1 MAKQDLLNL
10 LNRTEEIKK
19 LLVPRSGDFM
29 PGVKTISRS
38 VDFQT
43 WKAELK
49 QQLLKLKPDPF
60 ITEIL
65 ELLDNGF
72 RNGLTDEKDFT
83 NLQGKLSALS
93 MHIDDYFDVTAEE
106 KTVSE
111 KLKKGTVIKTAFDE
125 YKLIKQVG
133 EGGNG
138 RVFSATNGAGEQVAV
153 KFVERNIGGDKLK
166 RFKNEIS
173 FCERHSHKNIVAIID
188 RGYAH
193 LDDKDY
199 VFYVMPLYAE
209 SLKKKIKA
217 GIPHENVLEIFIGL
231 LEGLKFSHEHG
242 SIHRDIKPE
251 NIMFAKDSLQPI
263 ICDFGIA
270 HFAEEDLLTV
280 VETKATDRMANFQYA
295 APEQRKR
302 GGNIC
307 FQTDIYALALIL
319 NEMFTGEIPQA
330 AGHKRIADINSEYK
344 YLDEL
349 FDLLFKQDPN
359 ERLYPEDAIL
369 CELKI
374 LTEQHKRHEET
385 ERLKAIIN
393 EIVVPEEFNPSI
405 INLEFVNNGIHFIFD
420 TVLPGDWFQTLAYGS
435 YNRSW
440 QMGYDANKLKKVNN
454 NTISMPIRGNESAET
469 IKTIVANV
477 KDWIATVS
485 IQYSQEAKRQAIAEQ
500 RRKEEARIAE
510 IKRLEKEAEMSV
522 SVNAVLKGLL

>member
-1 MAKQDLLNL
+1 
-10 LNRTEEIKK
+10 
-19 LLVPRSGDFM
+19 
-29 PGVKTISRS
+29 
-38 VDFQT
+38 
-43 WKAELK
+43 
-49 QQLLKLKPDPF
+49 
-60 ITEIL
+60 
-65 ELLDNGF
+65 LLDNGF

-153 KFVERNIGGDKLK
+153 KFVERSIGGDKLK

-188 RGYAH
+188 RGYAF

-217 GIPHENVLEIFIGL
+217 GIPHENVLDIFIGL
-231 LEGLKFSHEHG
+231 LEGLKYSHEQG

-251 NIMFAKDSLQPI
+251 NIMFAEGSLVPV

-330 AGHKRIADINSEYK
+330 AGHKRIADVNADYK
-344 YLDEL
+344 YLDNL

-359 ERLYPEDAIL
+359 DRLYPEDAIL
-369 CELKI
+369 SELRI
-374 LTEQHKRHEET
+374 LAEQYKRNEEK
-385 ERLKAIIN
+385 EKLKAIIN
-393 EIVVPEEFNPSI
+393 ELVIPEEFNPNL
-405 INLEFVNNGIHFIFD
+405 INLEFVDNEIHFVFD
-420 TVLPGDWFQTLAYGS
+420 TVLPTDWFQILAYGS
-435 YNRSW
+435 YSHSCL
-440 QMGYDANKLKKVNN
+440 MGYDNNCLRMINKY
-454 NTISMPIRGNESAET
+454 TISMPVRGSESKET
-469 IKTIVANV
+469 ITRLVEYV
-477 KDWIATVS
+477 KDWVTTVS
-485 IQYSQEAKRQAIAEQ
+485 QAYSQKAKQQAIAEQ
-500 RRKEEARIAE
+500 RKKEEARIAE
-510 IKRLEKEAEMSV
+510 IKRLEKEAEMSATV
-522 SVNAVLKGLL
+522 SDILKGLL